1 MAIEGREGASS
12 VLVLGEREGG
22 VLRRAVAEVVEY
34 GIDHL
39 VGIAAGYPVET
50 WREAIEAAGLSGES
64 VTLLVVS
71 EASQDPVDRDD
82 RPGMEVRKLPRAS
95 LGDLGIAAVDSISAG
110 TGSRPGAVV
119 DSVGALSEDPGKRF
133 KFLSLLGQRLSVDDG
148 AFVALEGPHEL
159 PEHERQTLS
168 TVFDVTRNGQ

>member
-34 GIDHL
+34 GVDHL
-39 VGIAAGYPVET
+39 VGIAAGYPLDS
-50 WREAIEAAGLSGES
+50 WREAIEAEGPEEGS

-71 EASQDPVDRDD
+71 ETSHDRVDWDNGPDIQVREL
-82 RPGMEVRKLPRAS
+82 PGAS

-110 TGSRPGAVV
+110 SGARPGALV

>member
-12 VLVLGEREGG
+12 VLVLGERDGG
-22 VLRRAVAEVVEY
+22 VLRRAVAAVAEH

-39 VGIAAGYPVET
+39 VGIVAGYPVET
-50 WREAIEAAGLSGES
+50 WREAIEAAGLGGTS

-71 EASQDPVDRDD
+71 EESQTPADADD
-82 RPGMEVRKLPRAS
+82 GPDIEIRALPGAS

-110 TGSRPGAVV
+110 AGTRPGAVV
-119 DSVGALSEDPGKRF
+119 DTVAALSADPGKRF
-133 KFLSLLGQRLSVDDG
+133 KFLSLLGQRISVDDG
-148 AFVALEGPHEL
+148 LFVALEGPDEL

-168 TVFDVTRNGQ
+168 TAFDVTRNGE